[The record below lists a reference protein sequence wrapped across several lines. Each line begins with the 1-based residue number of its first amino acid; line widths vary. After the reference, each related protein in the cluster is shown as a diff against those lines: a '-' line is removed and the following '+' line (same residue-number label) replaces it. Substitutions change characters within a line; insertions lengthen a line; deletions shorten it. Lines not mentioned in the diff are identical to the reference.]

1 MHPISPAASVAQ
13 INSVV
18 TSLVTAHPEA
28 ALRIAQGA
36 DLVQAGAV
44 EPTYAGVFLVYSAS
58 DPNKA
63 YALVPDRGRW
73 LCDCSDATQRG
84 QGCKHYW
91 AVVIFQACERL
102 DADGGDPTPPVVAFP
117 TPAYDADLDRFELT
131 PKGLAALASLEGNP
145 A

>member
-28 ALRIAQGA
+28 ALRIARGA

-63 YALVPDRGRW
+63 YALVPDRGRY
-73 LCDCSDATQRG
+73 LCDCPDATQRG

-117 TPAYDADLDRFELT
+117 TPAYDADLDRFVLT

>member
-73 LCDCSDATQRG
+73 LCDCPDATQRG

-91 AVVIFQACERL
+91 SVVIYQACERL
-102 DADGGDPTPPVVAFP
+102 DADAGDPTPVVTFP
-117 TPAYDADLDRFELT
+117 TPTYDPDADRFVLT
-131 PKGLAALASLEGNP
+131 PKGYAALHATEGSS